1 MLFILSLLLLLSLA
15 GNVILIWYTRKLVQ
29 NLQFGVNNVDEL
41 QKLLNEYVVLLEPI
55 ANMENY
61 YADPVITSTVSN
73 TKMVIEACRVYKNSI
88 LQSENEEIQ
97 ENQENNSS
105 KEPEKQE
112 KATIKAI

>member
-1 MLFILSLLLLLSLA
+1 MIFILFLLLVISL
-15 GNVILIWYTRKLVQ
+15 GVNGIFIWYTRKLVQ

-41 QKLLNEYVVLLEPI
+41 QKLLNEYVVLLEPV

-61 YADPVITSTVSN
+61 YADPVIVSTISN

-97 ENQENNSS
+97 ENQEDNSP
-105 KEPEKQE
+105 KESEKQE

>member
-1 MLFILSLLLLLSLA
+1 MIFIMSLILGVSIA
-15 GNVILIWYTRKLVQ
+15 INVIFVWYTRKLIQ

-41 QKLLNEYVVLLEPI
+41 QKLLNEYVVLLEPV

-61 YADPVITSTVSN
+61 YADPVIVSTISN
-73 TKMVIEACRVYKNSI
+73 TKMVIEACKVYKNSI

-97 ENQENNSS
+97 ENQENNSP
-105 KEPEKQE
+105 KEQEIQE